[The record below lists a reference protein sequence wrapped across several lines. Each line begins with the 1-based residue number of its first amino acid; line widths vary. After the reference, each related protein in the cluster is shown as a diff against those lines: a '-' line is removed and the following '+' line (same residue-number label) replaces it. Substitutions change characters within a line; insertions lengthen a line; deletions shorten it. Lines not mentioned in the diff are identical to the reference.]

1 MRSFGKWRMISM
13 IVQLLLLIILFTV
26 KGRKKKT
33 EAFISAVV
41 CWHLFII
48 FIVNALSVIS
58 HFETNWIIA
67 LYIIADVVLT
77 VVIICAERQYIASRL
92 ADHSKEFKNP
102 FRNRIPSSNII
113 ENLITICT
121 IGILLFTFIYAL
133 MAAPYNWDSHTYHL
147 TRIAEWAQNK
157 TVAHF
162 ETANTR
168 QVGSP
173 VLAEY
178 VNAVEYLLLG
188 QNDAL
193 VNMLQWFSYLTNA
206 GLVYLITQKLSGS
219 RKTCLFASFLYLA
232 MPIAFAESTTTQTD
246 NYATMWLLFF
256 VFIILD
262 FIMSDVR
269 LSLNKATISKVAL
282 LSLCISFGY
291 MSKPSV
297 CAAMLVFL
305 LWLPI
310 RCIKKKESSRIVLS
324 LVILAAI
331 VTIIPNVPEW
341 IRNFQTFGSLSSSEV
356 GAKQIVGTTKP
367 HYIAIN
373 FLKNFVW
380 NLYIPGLSGI
390 NAFITRTVY
399 ALAKIA
405 HNVNV
410 NNPMIA
416 ENGMVF
422 AYPDGSVAWYSCDQA
437 HNPVLF
443 LAAIVSA
450 ICLFFN
456 RKALRDKIWYKFSK
470 CAVISYILFCIIL
483 RWEPFINRYLI
494 AYLTLLCPMVAI
506 SLQYLSKKKKRAADS
521 LALVAIILC
530 SINIL
535 IAVEYEMN
543 GHVFERPEGY
553 FAGNDYEKDYISV
566 CSYIKSQDFE
576 KVGLYFGEDS
586 YEYPIWAMLKK
597 NDITIH
603 QVNTDNDTTKYED
616 ISFVSDCVLVSDKV
630 ECNSEILECHGVTYY
645 KNYDLSSNYI
655 QMYEL
660 SK

>member
-1 MRSFGKWRMISM
+1 MIF
-13 IVQLLLLIILFTV
+13 QLLLLMILFA
-26 KGRKKKT
+26 GNNRKNKT
-33 EAFISAVV
+33 EAFISAIV

-48 FIVNALSVIS
+48 VIVDALSVIS

-67 LYIIADVVLT
+67 LYTIADAVLT
-77 VVIICAERQYIASRL
+77 VVIICIDRQYIASKF
-92 ADHSKEFKNP
+92 ANHSNNIKHP
-102 FRNRIPSSNII
+102 FRNRIPSSSFI
-113 ENLITICT
+113 ENLITICI
-121 IGILLFTFIYAL
+121 IGILLFSFIYAL

-162 ETANTR
+162 ATANTR

-188 QNDAL
+188 QNDNL

-206 GLVYLITQKLSGS
+206 VFVCLITQKLSGN
-219 RKTCLFASFLYLA
+219 RRTCLFASFLYLA

-262 FIMSDVR
+262 FLMSDVR
-269 LSLNKATISKVAL
+269 LSLNKATIIKVAL

-297 CAAMLVFL
+297 CVAMLVFL
-305 LWLPI
+305 LGLLI
-310 RCIKKKESSRIVLS
+310 RCIKKNESSRVVLS

-331 VTIIPNVPEW
+331 VIIIPNVPEW
-341 IRNFQTFGSLSSSEV
+341 IRNFRTFGSLSSSEV

-367 HYIAIN
+367 HFIAIN
-373 FLKNFVW
+373 FLKNYVW

-390 NAFITRTVY
+390 NAFITRAVY

-422 AYPDGSVAWYSCDQA
+422 SCPEGSVAWYSCDQA

-443 LAAIVSA
+443 WSA
-450 ICLFFN
+450 FIAFSYLFIIKK
-456 RKALRDKIWYKFSK
+456 RVCGELWYKYCES
-470 CAVISYILFCIIL
+470 ALISYLSFCLVL

-494 AYLTLLCPMVAI
+494 SYLALLCPVI
-506 SLQYLSKKKKRAADS
+506 SLSFQQFTKNNRKLTNR
-521 LALVAIILC
+521 IIKSIVIVLC
-530 SINIL
+530 SLNIVL
-535 IAVEYEMN
+535 VVKYELN
-543 GHVFERPEGY
+543 SHVFQRPQGY
-553 FAGNDYEKDYISV
+553 FSGNNYENAY
-566 CSYIKSQDFE
+566 
-576 KVGLYFGEDS
+576 L
-586 YEYPIWAMLKK
+586 
-597 NDITIH
+597 
-603 QVNTDNDTTKYED
+603 DT
-616 ISFVSDCVLVSDKV
+616 C
-630 ECNSEILECHGVTYY
+630 
-645 KNYDLSSNYI
+645 NYI
-655 QMYEL
+655 G
-660 SK
+660 SSCIPVGKN